1 MKPLSSVVEKVLRRH
16 NLWQGYQQYSLV
28 ENWADLVGPAL
39 AEVTRAE
46 KITNG
51 VLRVSVK
58 DSVWAY
64 HLSMLKPQLIKKLNQ
79 HAGSK
84 IVHDL
89 FFRIETLEKKE
100 N

>member
-1 MKPLSSVVEKVLRRH
+1 MKKVGTVVENVLRSY
-16 NLWQGYQQYSLV
+16 NLWQGYQQYLLV
-28 ENWADLVGPAL
+28 ESWDDIVGSEL

-46 KITNG
+46 SMSRG

-64 HLSMLKPQLIKKLNQ
+64 HLSMLKPRLIKKLNEC
-79 HAGSK
+79 AGGK
-84 IVHDL
+84 IVKDI
-89 FFRIETLEKKE
+89 FFKIEAFEKKE

>member
-1 MKPLSSVVEKVLRRH
+1 MKPLGSAVEKLLRSY
-16 NLWQGYQQYSLV
+16 NLWHGYQQHMLV
-28 ENWADLVGPAL
+28 EEWAGLVGPAL

-64 HLSMLKPQLIKKLNQ
+64 HLTMLKPQLVKKMNN
-79 HAGSK
+79 HAGSN
-84 IVHDL
+84 IVRDI
-89 FFRIETLEKKE
+89 FFNIDKLDKKGK
-100 N
+100 

>member
-1 MKPLSSVVEKVLRRH
+1 MMKRLGSAVEKLLRSY
-16 NLWQGYQQYSLV
+16 NLWQGYQQHLLV
-28 ENWADLVGPAL
+28 ENWAGLVGPAL

-46 KITNG
+46 RITNG

-64 HLSMLKPQLIKKLNQ
+64 HLSMLKPQLIKKLNN

-84 IVHDL
+84 VVRDI
-89 FFRIETLEKKE
+89 FFNIDTLDKKE
-100 N
+100 